1 MQVGTGK
8 SILNGIAIGKL
19 KIYKK
24 KDTVISTAQVADTA
38 AEEARFEEARAKAI
52 DQQTALYEKAL
63 AEAGED
69 IAEVFNIHAMMLDD
83 DDFVDAIKEI
93 INGQHMC
100 AEYAVKKAGD
110 NQAAVFAAMDD
121 PYLQARSADV
131 IDIAQA
137 MLDILQGVDNATL
150 QGTEPSI
157 LVAEDL
163 APSETVQMD
172 KSKILSFV
180 TQKGSVN
187 SHTAILARTM
197 GIPALIGS
205 DIVIDESLNGKLGV
219 VDGTNGVVYIEP
231 DEATLSAMQ
240 EEQRKDNEKKALLQ
254 ELKGKEDVTLDG
266 KKIKLYSNIGNIK
279 DLANVIA
286 NDAAGI
292 GLFRSEFIYLESDT
306 FPTEEE
312 QFNIYRTVAE
322 SMAGKPVIIRT
333 LDIGADKQCDYFG
346 LDKEDN
352 PALGLRAIRICLTR
366 PEIFKTQLRALYRA
380 SAYGNISIMY
390 PMIISEQEVD
400 KIKVIENEVK
410 AELTEQGIEFGNP
423 KSGIMIET
431 PAAVIMSRHLAKK
444 VDFFSIGTND
454 LTQYTLAIDRQNTK
468 LDDFYDAHH
477 PAILAM
483 IRMVVENAHAEGIW
497 AGICGELGADT
508 TLTEEFLKMGVDEL
522 SVSPGSILPLR
533 KIILETDVEAYKK
546 SKQTK

>member
-1 MQVGTGK
+1 MNKYTGK
-8 SILNGIAIGKL
+8 SVFGGIAIGK
-19 KIYKK
+19 IM
-24 KDTVISTAQVADTA
+24 V
-38 AEEARFEEARAKAI
+38 
-52 DQQTALYEKAL
+52 YEKGEHQVKRVKVTDAESEKNRYYEAVETAFKQLGELHDKAL
-63 AEAGED
+63 REVGEANAAIFE
-69 IAEVFNIHAMMLDD
+69 IHQMMLEDD
-83 DDFVDAIKEI
+83 DYKESVEHI
-93 INGQHMC
+93 IESQMVN
-100 AEYAVKKAGD
+100 AEYAIAQTGD
-110 NQAAVFAAMDD
+110 NFSQMFAAMDD
-121 PYLQARSADV
+121 EYMRGRAADV
-131 IDIAQA
+131 KDITER
-137 MLDILQGVDNATL
+137 LLGILSGNTGSGVDAD
-150 QGTEPSI
+150 EPVI
-157 LVAEDL
+157 MVAEDL

-205 DIVIDESLNGKLGV
+205 DIVIDESLNGKQGV

-286 NDAAGI
+286 NDAVGI
-292 GLFRSEFIYLESDT
+292 GLFRSEFIYLESDK

-410 AELTEQGIEFGNP
+410 SELTEQGIEFGNP

-431 PAAVIMSRHLAKK
+431 PAAVMMSRQLAKK

-468 LDDFYDAHH
+468 LDEFYDAHH
-477 PAILAM
+477 PAVLAM

-522 SVSPGSILPLR
+522 SVSAGKVLAVR
-533 KIILETDVEAYKK
+533 KVIRETRI
-546 SKQTK
+546 S

>member
-1 MQVGTGK
+1 MNKYTGK
-8 SILNGIAIGKL
+8 SVFGGIAIGK
-19 KIYKK
+19 IM
-24 KDTVISTAQVADTA
+24 V
-38 AEEARFEEARAKAI
+38 
-52 DQQTALYEKAL
+52 YEKGEHQVKRVKVTD
-63 AEAGED
+63 AEAEKNRYYEAVETAFKQLGELHD
-69 IAEVFNIHAMMLDD
+69 KALREVGEANAAIFEIHQMMLEDD
-83 DDFVDAIKEI
+83 DYKESVEHI
-93 INGQHMC
+93 IESQMVN
-100 AEYAVKKAGD
+100 AEYAIAQTGD
-110 NQAAVFAAMDD
+110 NFSQMFAAMDD
-121 PYLQARSADV
+121 EYMRGRAADV
-131 IDIAQA
+131 KDITER
-137 MLDILQGVDNATL
+137 LLGILSGNTGSGVDAD
-150 QGTEPSI
+150 EPVI
-157 LVAEDL
+157 MVAEDL

-205 DIVIDESLNGKLGV
+205 DIVIDESLNGKQGV

-292 GLFRSEFIYLESDT
+292 GLFRSEFIYLESDK

-431 PAAVIMSRHLAKK
+431 PAAVMMSRQLAKK

-468 LDDFYDAHH
+468 LDEFYDAHH

-522 SVSPGSILPLR
+522 SVSAGKVLAVR
-533 KIILETDVEAYKK
+533 KVIRETRI
-546 SKQTK
+546 S

>member
-1 MQVGTGK
+1 MNKYTGK
-8 SILNGIAIGKL
+8 SVFGGIAIGK
-19 KIYKK
+19 IM
-24 KDTVISTAQVADTA
+24 V
-38 AEEARFEEARAKAI
+38 
-52 DQQTALYEKAL
+52 YEKGEHQVKRVKVTD
-63 AEAGED
+63 AEAEKNRYYEAVETAFKQLGELHD
-69 IAEVFNIHAMMLDD
+69 KALREVGEANAAIFEIHQMMLEDD
-83 DDFVDAIKEI
+83 DYKESVEHI
-93 INGQHMC
+93 IESQMVN
-100 AEYAVKKAGD
+100 AEYAIAQTGD
-110 NQAAVFAAMDD
+110 NFSQMFAAMDD
-121 PYLQARSADV
+121 EYMRGRAADV
-131 IDIAQA
+131 KDITER
-137 MLDILQGVDNATL
+137 LLGILSGNTGSGVDAD
-150 QGTEPSI
+150 EPVI
-157 LVAEDL
+157 MVAEDL

-205 DIVIDESLNGKLGV
+205 DIVIDESFNGKLAV

-266 KKIKLYSNIGNIK
+266 KKIKLYANIGNIK

-431 PAAVIMSRHLAKK
+431 PAAVIMSRQLAKK

-468 LDDFYDAHH
+468 LDEFYDAHH
-477 PAILAM
+477 PAVLAM
-483 IRMVVENAHAEGIW
+483 IRMVVENAHSEGIW

-522 SVSPGSILPLR
+522 SVSAGKVLAVR
-533 KIILETDVEAYKK
+533 KVIRETRI
-546 SKQTK
+546 S

>member
-205 DIVIDESLNGKLGV
+205 DIVIDESLNGKFGV

-292 GLFRSEFIYLESDT
+292 GLFRSEFIYLESET

-431 PAAVIMSRHLAKK
+431 PAAVIMSRQLAKK

-522 SVSPGSILPLR
+522 SVSAGKVLAVR
-533 KIILETDVEAYKK
+533 KVIRETRV
-546 SKQTK
+546 S

>member
-1 MQVGTGK
+1 MNKYTGK
-8 SILNGIAIGKL
+8 SVFGGIAIGK
-19 KIYKK
+19 IM
-24 KDTVISTAQVADTA
+24 V
-38 AEEARFEEARAKAI
+38 
-52 DQQTALYEKAL
+52 YEKGEHQVKRVKITD
-63 AEAGED
+63 AEAEKNRYYEAVERAFKQLGELHD
-69 IAEVFNIHAMMLDD
+69 KALREVGEANAAIFEIHQMMLEDD
-83 DDFVDAIKEI
+83 DYKESVEHI
-93 INGQHMC
+93 IESQMVN
-100 AEYAVKKAGD
+100 AEYAIAQTGD
-110 NQAAVFAAMDD
+110 NFSQMFAAMDD
-121 PYLQARSADV
+121 EYMRGRAADV
-131 IDIAQA
+131 KDITER
-137 MLDILQGVDNATL
+137 LLGILSGNTESGVDAD
-150 QGTEPSI
+150 EPVI
-157 LVAEDL
+157 MVAEDL

-187 SHTAILARTM
+187 SHTAILARTI

-205 DIVIDESLNGKLGV
+205 DIVIDESLNGKLAV
-219 VDGTNGVVYIEP
+219 VDGTNGVVYVEP

-431 PAAVIMSRHLAKK
+431 PAAVIMSRQLAKK

-477 PAILAM
+477 PAVLAM

-522 SVSPGSILPLR
+522 SVSAGKVLAVR
-533 KIILETDVEAYKK
+533 KVIRETRI
-546 SKQTK
+546 S

>member
-1 MQVGTGK
+1 
-8 SILNGIAIGKL
+8 
-19 KIYKK
+19 
-24 KDTVISTAQVADTA
+24 
-38 AEEARFEEARAKAI
+38 
-52 DQQTALYEKAL
+52 
-63 AEAGED
+63 
-69 IAEVFNIHAMMLDD
+69 
-83 DDFVDAIKEI
+83 
-93 INGQHMC
+93 
-100 AEYAVKKAGD
+100 
-110 NQAAVFAAMDD
+110 
-121 PYLQARSADV
+121 
-131 IDIAQA
+131 
-137 MLDILQGVDNATL
+137 
-150 QGTEPSI
+150 
-157 LVAEDL
+157 
-163 APSETVQMD
+163 MD
-172 KSKILSFV
+172 KEKILGFV
-180 TQKGSVN
+180 TVHGSTN
-187 SHTAILARTM
+187 SHTAILARM
-197 GIPALIGS
+197 MNIPALIGVPV
-205 DIVIDESLNGKLGV
+205 DLEELKTGMEAV
-219 VDGTNGVVYIEP
+219 VDGFEGRFVVEP
-231 DEATLSAMQ
+231 GEEVKQKTEEKMREEA
-240 EEQRKDNEKKALLQ
+240 EKLKLLQ
-254 ELKGKEDVTLDG
+254 ELKGKETVTADG
-266 KKIKLYSNIGNIK
+266 KKVHLYANIGSVG
-279 DLANVIA
+279 DIA
-286 NDAAGI
+286 GVLENDAEGI
-292 GLFRSEFIYLESDT
+292 GLFRSEFLYLGKTD

-431 PAAVIMSRHLAKK
+431 PAAVIMSRQLAKK

-522 SVSPGSILPLR
+522 SVSAGKVLAVR
-533 KIILETDVEAYKK
+533 KVIRETRI
-546 SKQTK
+546 S

>member
-1 MQVGTGK
+1 MNKYTGK
-8 SILNGIAIGKL
+8 SVFGGIAIGK
-19 KIYKK
+19 IM
-24 KDTVISTAQVADTA
+24 V
-38 AEEARFEEARAKAI
+38 
-52 DQQTALYEKAL
+52 YEKGEHQVKRVKITD
-63 AEAGED
+63 AEAEKNRYYEAIETAFKQLGELHD
-69 IAEVFNIHAMMLDD
+69 KALREVGEANAAIFEIHQMMLEDD
-83 DDFVDAIKEI
+83 DYKESVEHI
-93 INGQHMC
+93 IESQMVN
-100 AEYAVKKAGD
+100 AEYAIAQTGD
-110 NQAAVFAAMDD
+110 NFSQMFAAMDD
-121 PYLQARSADV
+121 EYMRGRAADV
-131 IDIAQA
+131 KDITER
-137 MLDILQGVDNATL
+137 LLGILSGNTESGVDAE
-150 QGTEPSI
+150 EPVI
-157 LVAEDL
+157 MVAEDL

-205 DIVIDESLNGKLGV
+205 DIVIDESLNGKIGI
-219 VDGTNGVVYIEP
+219 VDGTNGIVYVEP
-231 DEATLSAMQ
+231 DESTLSAMQ

-292 GLFRSEFIYLESDT
+292 GLFRSEFIYLEADT

-400 KIKVIENEVK
+400 RIKAIENEVK

-423 KSGIMIET
+423 KTGIMIET
-431 PAAVIMSRHLAKK
+431 PAAVMMSRQLARK

-477 PAILAM
+477 PAVLAM

-522 SVSPGSILPLR
+522 SVSAGKVLAVR
-533 KIILETDVEAYKK
+533 KVIRETRI
-546 SKQTK
+546 S

>member
-1 MQVGTGK
+1 MNKYTGK
-8 SILNGIAIGKL
+8 SVFGGIAIGK
-19 KIYKK
+19 IM
-24 KDTVISTAQVADTA
+24 V
-38 AEEARFEEARAKAI
+38 
-52 DQQTALYEKAL
+52 YEKGEHQVKRVKVTD
-63 AEAGED
+63 AEAEKNRYYEAVETAFKQLGELHD
-69 IAEVFNIHAMMLDD
+69 KALREVGEANAAIFEIHQMMLEDD
-83 DDFVDAIKEI
+83 DYKESVEHI
-93 INGQHMC
+93 IESQMVN
-100 AEYAVKKAGD
+100 AEYAIAQTGD
-110 NQAAVFAAMDD
+110 NFSQMFAAMDD
-121 PYLQARSADV
+121 EYMRGRAADV
-131 IDIAQA
+131 KDITER
-137 MLDILQGVDNATL
+137 LLGILSGNTGSGVDVD
-150 QGTEPSI
+150 EPVI
-157 LVAEDL
+157 MVAEDL

-205 DIVIDESLNGKLGV
+205 DIVIDESLNGKQGV

-431 PAAVIMSRHLAKK
+431 PAAVIMSRQLAKK

-477 PAILAM
+477 PAVLAM

-522 SVSPGSILPLR
+522 SVSAGKVLAVR
-533 KIILETDVEAYKK
+533 KVIRETRI
-546 SKQTK
+546 S

>member
-1 MQVGTGK
+1 MNKYTGK
-8 SILNGIAIGKL
+8 SVFGGIAIGK
-19 KIYKK
+19 IM
-24 KDTVISTAQVADTA
+24 V
-38 AEEARFEEARAKAI
+38 
-52 DQQTALYEKAL
+52 YEKGEHQVKRVKITD
-63 AEAGED
+63 AEAEKNRYYEAVEIAFKQLGELHD
-69 IAEVFNIHAMMLDD
+69 KALREVGEANAAIFEIHQMMLEDD
-83 DDFVDAIKEI
+83 DYKESVEHI
-93 INGQHMC
+93 IESQMVN
-100 AEYAVKKAGD
+100 AEYAIAQTGD
-110 NQAAVFAAMDD
+110 TFSQMFAAMDD
-121 PYLQARSADV
+121 EYMRGRAADV
-131 IDIAQA
+131 KDITER
-137 MLDILQGVDNATL
+137 LLGILSGNTGSGVDVD
-150 QGTEPSI
+150 EPVI
-157 LVAEDL
+157 MVAEDL

-205 DIVIDESLNGKLGV
+205 DIVIDESLNGKFGV

-231 DEATLSAMQ
+231 DEATLSEMQ

-292 GLFRSEFIYLESDT
+292 GLFRSEFIYLESET

-431 PAAVIMSRHLAKK
+431 PAAVIMSRQLAKK

-522 SVSPGSILPLR
+522 SVSAGKVLAVR
-533 KIILETDVEAYKK
+533 KVIRETRV
-546 SKQTK
+546 S

>member
-1 MQVGTGK
+1 MNKYTGK
-8 SILNGIAIGKL
+8 SVFGGIAIGK
-19 KIYKK
+19 IM
-24 KDTVISTAQVADTA
+24 V
-38 AEEARFEEARAKAI
+38 
-52 DQQTALYEKAL
+52 YEKGEHQVKRVKITD
-63 AEAGED
+63 AEAEKNRYYEAVEIAFKQLGELHD
-69 IAEVFNIHAMMLDD
+69 KALREVGEANAAIFEIHQMMLEDD
-83 DDFVDAIKEI
+83 DYKESVEHI
-93 INGQHMC
+93 IESQMVN
-100 AEYAVKKAGD
+100 AEYAIAQTGD
-110 NQAAVFAAMDD
+110 NFSQMFAAMDD
-121 PYLQARSADV
+121 EYMRGRAADV
-131 IDIAQA
+131 KDITER
-137 MLDILQGVDNATL
+137 LLGILSGNTGSGVDAD
-150 QGTEPSI
+150 EPVI
-157 LVAEDL
+157 MVAEDL

-205 DIVIDESLNGKLGV
+205 DIVIDESLNGKQGV

-431 PAAVIMSRHLAKK
+431 PAAVIMSRQLAKK

-477 PAILAM
+477 PAVLAM

-522 SVSPGSILPLR
+522 SVSAGKVLAVR
-533 KIILETDVEAYKK
+533 KVIRETRI
-546 SKQTK
+546 S

>member
-1 MQVGTGK
+1 MNKYTGK
-8 SILNGIAIGKL
+8 SVFGGIAIGK
-19 KIYKK
+19 IM
-24 KDTVISTAQVADTA
+24 V
-38 AEEARFEEARAKAI
+38 
-52 DQQTALYEKAL
+52 YEKGEHQVKRVKVTDAESEKNRYYEAVETAFKQLGELHDKAL
-63 AEAGED
+63 REVGEANAAIFE
-69 IAEVFNIHAMMLDD
+69 IHQMMLEDD
-83 DDFVDAIKEI
+83 DYKESVEHI
-93 INGQHMC
+93 IESQMVN
-100 AEYAVKKAGD
+100 AEYAIAQTGD
-110 NQAAVFAAMDD
+110 NFSQMFAAMDD
-121 PYLQARSADV
+121 EYMRGRAADV
-131 IDIAQA
+131 KDITER
-137 MLDILQGVDNATL
+137 LLGILSGNTGSGVDAD
-150 QGTEPSI
+150 EPVI
-157 LVAEDL
+157 MVAEDL

-205 DIVIDESLNGKLGV
+205 DIVIDESLNGKQGV

-292 GLFRSEFIYLESDT
+292 GLFRSEFIYLESDK

-431 PAAVIMSRHLAKK
+431 PAAVIMSRQLAKK

-468 LDDFYDAHH
+468 LDEFYDAHH
-477 PAILAM
+477 PAVLAM

-522 SVSPGSILPLR
+522 SVSAGKVLAVR
-533 KIILETDVEAYKK
+533 KVIRETRI
-546 SKQTK
+546 S

>member
-1 MQVGTGK
+1 MNKYTGK
-8 SILNGIAIGKL
+8 SVFGGIAIGK
-19 KIYKK
+19 IM
-24 KDTVISTAQVADTA
+24 V
-38 AEEARFEEARAKAI
+38 
-52 DQQTALYEKAL
+52 YEKGEHQVKRVKVTDAESEKNRYYEAVETAFKQLGELHDKAL
-63 AEAGED
+63 REVGEANAAIFE
-69 IAEVFNIHAMMLDD
+69 IHQMMLEDD
-83 DDFVDAIKEI
+83 DYKESVEHI
-93 INGQHMC
+93 IESQMVN
-100 AEYAVKKAGD
+100 AEYAIAQTGD
-110 NQAAVFAAMDD
+110 NFSQMFAAMDD
-121 PYLQARSADV
+121 EYMRGRAADV
-131 IDIAQA
+131 KDITER
-137 MLDILQGVDNATL
+137 LLGILSGNTGSGVDAD
-150 QGTEPSI
+150 EPVI
-157 LVAEDL
+157 MVAEDL

-205 DIVIDESLNGKLGV
+205 DIVIDESLNGKLAV

-266 KKIKLYSNIGNIK
+266 KKIKLYANIGNIK

-431 PAAVIMSRHLAKK
+431 PAAVIMSRQLAKK

-468 LDDFYDAHH
+468 LDEFYDAHH
-477 PAILAM
+477 PAVLAM

-522 SVSPGSILPLR
+522 SVSAGKVLAVR
-533 KIILETDVEAYKK
+533 KVIRETRI
-546 SKQTK
+546 S

>member
-1 MQVGTGK
+1 MNKYTGK
-8 SILNGIAIGKL
+8 SVFGGIAIGK
-19 KIYKK
+19 IM
-24 KDTVISTAQVADTA
+24 V
-38 AEEARFEEARAKAI
+38 
-52 DQQTALYEKAL
+52 YEKGEHQVKRVKVTD
-63 AEAGED
+63 AEAEKNRYYEAVETAFKQLGELHD
-69 IAEVFNIHAMMLDD
+69 KALREVGEANAAIFEIHQMMLEDD
-83 DDFVDAIKEI
+83 DYKESVEHI
-93 INGQHMC
+93 IESQMVN
-100 AEYAVKKAGD
+100 AEYAIAQTGD
-110 NQAAVFAAMDD
+110 NFSQMFAAMDD
-121 PYLQARSADV
+121 EYMRGRAADV
-131 IDIAQA
+131 KDITER
-137 MLDILQGVDNATL
+137 LLGILSGNTGSGVDVD
-150 QGTEPSI
+150 EPV
-157 LVAEDL
+157 LMVAEDL

-205 DIVIDESLNGKLGV
+205 DIVIDESLNGKLAV

-292 GLFRSEFIYLESDT
+292 GLFRSEFIYLESDK

-431 PAAVIMSRHLAKK
+431 PAAVIMSRQLAKK

-497 AGICGELGADT
+497 AGICGELGADR

-522 SVSPGSILPLR
+522 SVSAGKVLAVR
-533 KIILETDVEAYKK
+533 KVIRETRVC
-546 SKQTK
+546 

>member
-1 MQVGTGK
+1 MKVYHGK
-8 SILNGIAIGKL
+8 SVFGGIAIGK
-19 KIYKK
+19 
-24 KDTVISTAQVADTA
+24 TAVYQKSEQQVKRVKTEDSDGEWARYQA
-38 AEEARFEEARAKAI
+38 AREASIEQLGELYDKACREVGETNAAIFE
-52 DQQTALYEKAL
+52 
-63 AEAGED
+63 
-69 IAEVFNIHAMMLDD
+69 IHQMMLEDD
-83 DDFVDAIKEI
+83 DYKESVEHI
-93 INGQHMC
+93 IESQMVN
-100 AEYAVKKAGD
+100 AEYAIAQTGD
-110 NQAAVFAAMDD
+110 NFSQMFAAMDD
-121 PYLQARSADV
+121 EYMRGRAADV
-131 IDIAQA
+131 KDITER
-137 MLDILQGVDNATL
+137 LLGILSGNTESGVDAD
-150 QGTEPSI
+150 EPVI
-157 LVAEDL
+157 MVAEDL

-205 DIVIDESLNGKLGV
+205 DIVIDESLNGKLAV
-219 VDGTNGVVYIEP
+219 VDGTNGVVYVEP

-366 PEIFKTQLRALYRA
+366 LEIFKTQLRALYRA

-431 PAAVIMSRHLAKK
+431 PAAVIMSRQLAKK

-522 SVSPGSILPLR
+522 SVSAGKVLAVR
-533 KIILETDVEAYKK
+533 KVIRETRV
-546 SKQTK
+546 S